1 MPTPI
6 STPSMVGPVLYEATV
21 PYFRKALE
29 NQIKLLRKGQEW
41 CKENGHEEAK
51 LSSARLVDDMF
62 VGIITAL
69 CFVFPSY

>member
-1 MPTPI
+1 
-6 STPSMVGPVLYEATV
+6 MVGPVLYEATV